1 MDLTSEIFP
10 ETSSISSGSMSDGE
24 INDKLYYD
32 RYEFLLQKTPYAVA
46 VVTVLAIA
54 TVTGTFG
61 NILILTV
68 ACSKKFWRKVEA
80 RFIVNL
86 ALTDLYVTL
95 IADPMS
101 LVGETFL
108 TTS

>member
-32 RYEFLLQKTPYAVA
+32 RYEFLLQKTPYAVP